1 MNLQSGEQL
10 EGGNL
15 LGDPANMDL
24 QGGGM
29 NHEHRKSL
37 YNRIETSKTLNIN
50 LSYDVYLSSSRHE
63 EPLVVV
69 SPGEG
74 GDGALHKQSHRVK
87 IIPTCQTQFC
97 GSHWLAMA
105 IFKLHNTT
113 FSMIINF
120 YICFWFYR
128 NSEYLVHSGCDMW
141 IVDAPS

>member
-1 MNLQSGEQL
+1 MS
-10 EGGNL
+10 
-15 LGDPANMDL
+15 
-24 QGGGM
+24 
-29 NHEHRKSL
+29 
-37 YNRIETSKTLNIN
+37 ININ
-50 LSYDVYLSSSRHE
+50 NSIEKHCTSRYVYLSSSRHE

-74 GDGALHKQSHRVK
+74 GDGALHKHKQSHRVK
-87 IIPTCQTQFC
+87 IIPKCQTQFC
-97 GSHWLAMA
+97 GGHWLAMA

-128 NSEYLVHSGCDMW
+128 NSEYLVLSGCGMW